1 MTLLL
6 IVLLRRMRM
15 RVACGAQ
22 ANAHAAH
29 DDRSAY
35 DDPAADVD
43 GSGANDICFSWCSH
57 VSRYPCCSMLI
68 WMALELAL
76 LVVLLMIVAA

>member
-1 MTLLL
+1 
-6 IVLLRRMRM
+6 M

-43 GSGANDICFSWCSH
+43 GSGANDIALHGARMSH
-57 VSRYPCCSMLI
+57 DI
-68 WMALELAL
+68 H
-76 LVVLLMIVAA
+76 VAACSYGWRWS